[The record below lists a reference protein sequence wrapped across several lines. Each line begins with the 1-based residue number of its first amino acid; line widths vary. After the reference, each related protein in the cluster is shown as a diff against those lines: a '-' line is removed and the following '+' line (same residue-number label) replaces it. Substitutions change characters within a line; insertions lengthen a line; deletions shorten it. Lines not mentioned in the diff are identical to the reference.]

1 MVEAWAGEEGHG
13 WAEKA
18 GVAAKVVAM
27 ATVVSVAREARAS
40 GSAKKVGAT
49 MDNSCR
55 RLVVVNIRGEFS
67 CKSLGQVPLVI
78 SDVFVTS
85 VGFGKSHLSKIPG
98 QGLSQLL
105 Q

>member
-1 MVEAWAGEEGHG
+1 MVEARAGEEGHG

-40 GSAKKVGAT
+40 GSAKKVV
-49 MDNSCR
+49 
-55 RLVVVNIRGEFS
+55 VVVNIRGEFS

-85 VGFGKSHLSKIPG
+85 VGFGKSHSSKIPG

>member
-1 MVEAWAGEEGHG
+1 MVEARAGEEGHG

-40 GSAKKVGAT
+40 GSAKKV
-49 MDNSCR
+49 
-55 RLVVVNIRGEFS
+55 VVVNIRGEFS